1 MTSGR
6 SDLIDLTLAL
16 HAATS
21 KAVRVSETGDDSK
34 AVWVPL
40 SECEMVKK
48 PGGLVVV
55 TMPEWLALS
64 KGFI

>member
-16 HAATS
+16 HATTS
-21 KAVRVSETGDDSK
+21 KAVRVSETGDDAK
-34 AVWVPL
+34 AVWVPV
-40 SECEMVKK
+40 SEIEMVKK
-48 PGGLVVV
+48 AGGLVVV

-64 KGFI
+64 KGLI

>member
-1 MTSGR
+1 MTK

-16 HAATS
+16 HATTER
-21 KAVRVSETGDDSK
+21 AVRVSETGDDTK
-34 AVWVPL
+34 AVWLPL

-48 PGGLVVV
+48 PGGSVVV

-64 KGFI
+64 KGLI

>member
-16 HAATS
+16 HAITG
-21 KAVRVSETGDDSK
+21 KAVRVSETGDDAK
-34 AVWVPL
+34 AVWVPV
-40 SECEMVKK
+40 SEIEMVKK

>member
-16 HAATS
+16 HAITG
-21 KAVRVSETGDDSK
+21 KAVSETGDDSK

-48 PGGLVVV
+48 PGGMVVV